1 MKIKQLLIIALMII
15 ILTLIITKVEANE
28 TEGTEEESQ
37 IVTIEKD
44 KQYKLT
50 QKVSVKTLPLV
61 FALEKDEISNEKV
74 PIILD
79 ESFAYYDDERLKN
92 ILNYLVNEFNDRQI
106 IIFTCSHREKDIL
119 TQENIHYNFVTI

>member
-15 ILTLIITKVEANE
+15 MLTLIITKVEANE
-28 TEGTEEESQ
+28 SEGTEESQ

-79 ESFAYYDDERLKN
+79 ESFAYYDNERLKN
-92 ILNYLVNEFNDRQI
+92 ILIYLAKEFKDRQI
-106 IIFTCSHREKDIL
+106 IIFTCTNREKYIL
-119 TQENIHYNFVTI
+119 EQENINYNLVEM

>member
-15 ILTLIITKVEANE
+15 MLTLIITKVEANE
-28 TEGTEEESQ
+28 SEGTEESQ

-61 FALEKDEISNEKV
+61 FALEKDEISNE
-74 PIILD
+74 
-79 ESFAYYDDERLKN
+79 N
-92 ILNYLVNEFNDRQI
+92 IRVIEI
-106 IIFTCSHREKDIL
+106 
-119 TQENIHYNFVTI
+119 